1 MVLYVKGEF
10 RKKMRQMSIRNKD
23 APLNYEQILLDNNIA
38 QFDDYRF
45 LGKDYESIKVLN
57 VHTGKS
63 FYLRY

>member
-1 MVLYVKGEF
+1 MKGEF
-10 RKKMRQMSIRNKD
+10 RKKMRQRSIRNKD
-23 APLNYEQILLDNNIA
+23 APLNYAQILLANNILN
-38 QFDDYRF
+38 FNDYEF

>member
-1 MVLYVKGEF
+1 MKGEF
-10 RKKMRQMSIRNKD
+10 RKKMRQSAIRNKD
-23 APLNYEQILLDNNIA
+23 APLNYELILMNSGIYN
-38 QFDDYRF
+38 FNDYEF